1 MKEFSQIVHGKG
13 LFVSIKGHLCLTK
26 DHLANPEGQVEIEFL
41 HWKLFLTLLNQIK
54 KKIKIK
60 RALFNQASDPR
71 MLYPSRIDSDHQDLP
86 WLHGILLIYTIRN
99 HLDCLFCLFWNKVLK
114 TRSPWHMVCGFC
126 SKQVIDAYIESKESK
141 AHTFL
146 ESTLL

>member
-71 MLYPSRIDSDHQDLP
+71 MLYPSRIGSDHQDLP
-86 WLHGILLIYTIRN
+86 WLHEILLIYTIRN
-99 HLDCLFCLFWNKVLK
+99 HLDCLFYVYFGIKFLKLDRLDIWYVPSAANKSLMFILRVKNLK
-114 TRSPWHMVCGFC
+114 HIPF
-126 SKQVIDAYIESKESK
+126 
-141 AHTFL
+141 
-146 ESTLL
+146 